1 MQNSCTINI
10 PVVEWCSRAAGRVPV
25 GALTVALET
34 IEMCPTHAPGKSER
48 KKPKVLFLS
57 TGNAARSQ
65 MAEGFLRA
73 LGNEHFDVMSAGVKP
88 SPLNPLASEVMK
100 EKGIDISKYEPK
112 NVDQSLLKEYF
123 AYVITLSDTAK
134 ERSPI
139 FPFTTR
145 LMHWSI
151 KDPAAAEGSPTQK
164 IEAFRGA
171 RDEIESKIKQFIAG
185 TAKIKDSQLLV

>member
-1 MQNSCTINI
+1 M
-10 PVVEWCSRAAGRVPV
+10 
-25 GALTVALET
+25 
-34 IEMCPTHAPGKSER
+34 ER

-73 LGNEHFDVMSAGVKP
+73 LGSKHFDVMSAGVKP
-88 SPLNPLASEVMK
+88 GPLNPLASEVMK
-100 EKGIDISKYEPK
+100 EKGIDISKQEPK
-112 NVDQSLLKEYF
+112 NVAQTLKESF

-151 KDPAAAEGSPTQK
+151 KDPAAAEGSPEQR
-164 IEAFRGA
+164 IEAFRRA
-171 RDEIESKIKQFIAG
+171 RDEIEVKIKQFIVD
-185 TAKIKDSQLLV
+185 TAKTKDNQLLV